1 MFIDI
6 KEKEKKRGI
15 RGLVSI
21 PQKYPKLQEKLLA
34 GETSSN
40 DTLVDINEKKTNKN
54 ATEKAFKT
62 EELLILQEKISKKI
76 LSINLEDMPMSELQ
90 VNSENMFYFLLC
102 CK

>member
-34 GETSSN
+34 GEISN
-40 DTLVDINEKKTNKN
+40 DSVVDMNERKTSNNKN
-54 ATEKAFKT
+54 DTDKAFKS
-62 EELLILQEKISKKI
+62 EELLKLQEKISKKI
-76 LSINLEDMPMSELQ
+76 LSINLEDMPISELQ
-90 VNSENMFYFLLC
+90 VICLPFVLC
-102 CK
+102 SL